1 VVEAVPGSVDV
12 LLVEDDQT
20 VAAMYRVRLELDGL
34 RVVHAADG
42 ETGLRLAL
50 ELAPRVLLLDH
61 RLPRLD
67 GPGVLRALRADDR
80 TRSLPVVVLS
90 AYDEP
95 EMVRAGMEMGVLEW
109 LVKSRVTP
117 SELAALIRRLVPG
130 RLSLS

>member
-1 VVEAVPGSVDV
+1 
-12 LLVEDDQT
+12 
-20 VAAMYRVRLELDGL
+20 MYRVRLELDGL